1 MTLANEQRRKAQGEL
16 DSEIGVADAAG
27 IVALL
32 FHGVLRRSDVGA
44 LCCAPRGVERAAC
57 TGGIVA
63 MRPDIVK
70 VPQSSAV

>member
-1 MTLANEQRRKAQGEL
+1 MTLANEQRRKAQREL

-44 LCCAPRGVERAAC
+44 LCWAPTRSRESRVHRRNRGHAA
-57 TGGIVA
+57 
-63 MRPDIVK
+63 RYR
-70 VPQSSAV
+70 